1 MAELKD
7 FFNDGACDRCGDCLV
22 KCPVIHLSQAEAQRE
37 IGRLIEGEES
47 KVVLEHCSTCFACNH
62 ICTKGANPYGLILF
76 RWFERYERKGLP
88 ERGVMALPL
97 SPGNYFQALM
107 QKAPSGEQRVL
118 REWNDLS
125 RPELASKPQVMF
137 AGCNLKMAPYYT
149 FSSLYDDLPIFTAP
163 DLCCGEVYFRMGILD
178 KAESQAHYLEERY
191 RALNLKRIVYFCL
204 AGYNMMQNLLPQY
217 FGVSFDFDK
226 VYLLDYL
233 CQKLDRGE
241 IRIQHRASGTVT
253 VHDPCHAKTL
263 GPHYMDMP
271 RRLLDELGYSVLEM
285 DHNRELALCCGFGN
299 GAGRYSPVDIIA
311 WSLRRLGEARKTEA
325 KMLVTYCSVCQL
337 YLSVARKL
345 YPKAP
350 PVYHILDLL
359 QMAIGEKSA
368 LRHSESANKMIKYMT
383 FGLPRMVSPGRS
395 WVET

>member
-7 FFNDGACDRCGDCLV
+7 FFNEDVCDRCGDCLV

-47 KVVLEHCSTCFACNH
+47 KMVLEHCSTCFACNY

-88 ERGVMALPL
+88 KRGVMALPL

-107 QKAPSGEQRVL
+107 QKAPSDEQRVL

-149 FSSLYDDLPIFTAP
+149 FSSLYDDLPIFTEP

-191 RALNLKRIVYFCL
+191 RALNLKRIIYFCL
-204 AGYNMMQNLLPQY
+204 AGYNMMQNVLPQY

-233 CQKLDRGE
+233 CQKLERGE
-241 IRIQHRASGTVT
+241 IKIQHGTSGTVT

-285 DHNRELALCCGFGN
+285 EHNRELALCCGFGN

-325 KMLVTYCSVCQL
+325 QMIVTYCSVCQL

-359 QMAIGEKSA
+359 QMAIGEKPA
-368 LRHSESANKMIKYMT
+368 LRHSDSANKMIKYMT

-395 WVET
+395 WIEI